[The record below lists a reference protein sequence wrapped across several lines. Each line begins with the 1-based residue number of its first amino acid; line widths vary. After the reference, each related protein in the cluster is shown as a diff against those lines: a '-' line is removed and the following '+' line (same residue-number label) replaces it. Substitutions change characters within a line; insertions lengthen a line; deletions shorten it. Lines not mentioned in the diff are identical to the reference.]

1 MKLPRRRFLQF
12 ATGLAALPVLSRAAR
27 AQSFPNKPV
36 HIVSGFPPGGINDTY
51 ARLIG
56 QWLSERLGQSF
67 VVENRAGA
75 GGNLASESV
84 VRAAPDGYTLLL
96 ATSADAWNT
105 TLYENLKFTFFR
117 DVAPVASLARGI
129 GVLVVHPS
137 FPARSV
143 PELIA
148 YVKDN
153 PGKITVASAGVG
165 SAPHVYWEM
174 FRTLAGVDMLHVPY
188 RGGGPA
194 LTDMLGGQVQVY
206 FATMTASIEYIR
218 TGRLRPLATT
228 GALRSAVLPDIP
240 ALAEFLPGYEAS
252 IFVRIV
258 APRNTRPEIV
268 DKLNQEINLGLA
280 DARMARRIAE
290 LGDAVLALS
299 PPDFGGLIAE
309 ETEKWARVIRAA
321 HIKAE

>member
-1 MKLPRRRFLQF
+1 VR
-12 ATGLAALPVLSRAAR
+12 
-27 AQSFPNKPV
+27 
-36 HIVSGFPPGGINDTY
+36 IVSGFPPGGINDTY

-67 VVENRAGA
+67 IVENRAGA

-105 TLYENLKFTFFR
+105 TLYENLKFNFHR
-117 DVAPVASLARGI
+117 DVAPVASLARGV

-137 FPARSV
+137 VPARTVS
-143 PELIA
+143 ELIA
-148 YVKDN
+148 YAKDN

-174 FRTLAGVDMLHVPY
+174 FRTMSGVDMLHVPY

-206 FATMTASIEYIR
+206 FATMSASIEYIR
-218 TGRLRPLATT
+218 SGRLRALATT
-228 GALRSAVLPDIP
+228 GRSRSAVLPDVP
-240 ALAEFLPGYEAS
+240 TLAEFLPGYEAS
-252 IFVRIV
+252 IYVGIV
-258 APRNTRPEIV
+258 APRSTPTAIV
-268 DKLNQEINLGLA
+268 DKLNHEINLGLA
-280 DARMARRIAE
+280 DARMTKRIAE
-290 LGDAVLALS
+290 FGDAPLAMS
-299 PPDFGGLIAE
+299 PSAFGRLIAD
-309 ETEKWARVIRAA
+309 ETEKWAMVIRAA

>member
-56 QWLSERLGQSF
+56 QWLSERFGQSF

>member
-1 MKLPRRRFLQF
+1 MKLPRRRFLLF
-12 ATGLAALPVLSRAAR
+12 AVGAAALSVASRIAR
-27 AQSFPNKPV
+27 AQTFPNRPV
-36 HIVSGFPPGGINDTY
+36 RIVSGFPPGGINDTY

-67 VVENRAGA
+67 IVENRAGA

-105 TLYENLKFTFFR
+105 TLYENLKFNFYR
-117 DVAPVASLARGI
+117 DVAPVASLARGV

-137 FPARSV
+137 VPARTVS
-143 PELIA
+143 ELIA
-148 YVKDN
+148 YAKDN

-174 FRTLAGVDMLHVPY
+174 FRTMSGVDMLHVPY

-206 FATMTASIEYIR
+206 FATMSASLEYIR
-218 TGRLRPLATT
+218 SGKLRALATT
-228 GALRSAVLPDIP
+228 GRSRSAVLPDIP
-240 ALAEFLPGYEAS
+240 VLAEFLPGYEAS
-252 IFVRIV
+252 IYVGIV
-258 APRNTRPEIV
+258 APRSTPAAIV
-268 DKLNQEINLGLA
+268 DKLNHEINLGLA
-280 DARMARRIAE
+280 DARMTKRIAE
-290 LGDAVLALS
+290 FGDAPLVMS
-299 PPDFGGLIAE
+299 PSAFGRLIAD
-309 ETEKWARVIRAA
+309 ETEKWAMVIRAA

>member
-252 IFVRIV
+252 IFVGIV

>member
-1 MKLPRRRFLQF
+1 MKLPRRRFLHI
-12 ATGLAALPVLSRAAR
+12 AAGAAALAVASPFAR
-27 AQSFPNKPV
+27 AQTFPNRPV
-36 HIVSGFPPGGINDTY
+36 RIVSGFPPGGINDTY

-67 VVENRAGA
+67 IVENRAGA

-105 TLYENLKFTFFR
+105 TLYENLKFNFHR
-117 DVAPVASLARGI
+117 DVAPVASLARGV

-137 FPARSV
+137 VPARTVS
-143 PELIA
+143 ELIA
-148 YVKDN
+148 YAKDN

-174 FRTLAGVDMLHVPY
+174 FRTMSGVDMLHVPY

-206 FATMTASIEYIR
+206 FATMSGSIEYIR
-218 TGRLRPLATT
+218 LGKLRALATT
-228 GALRSAVLPDIP
+228 GRSRSAVLPDVP
-240 ALAEFLPGYEAS
+240 TLAEFLPGYEAS
-252 IFVRIV
+252 IYVGIV
-258 APRNTRPEIV
+258 APRSTPAAIV
-268 DKLNQEINLGLA
+268 DKLNHEINLGLT
-280 DARMARRIAE
+280 DARMTKRIAE
-290 LGDAVLALS
+290 FGDAPLVMS
-299 PPDFGGLIAE
+299 PSAFGRLIAD
-309 ETEKWARVIRAA
+309 ETEKWAMVIRAA

>member
-1 MKLPRRRFLQF
+1 MKLPRRRFLHI
-12 ATGLAALPVLSRAAR
+12 AAGAAALAVASPFAR
-27 AQSFPNKPV
+27 AQTFPNRPV
-36 HIVSGFPPGGINDTY
+36 RIVSGFPPGGINDTY

-67 VVENRAGA
+67 IVENRAGA

-105 TLYENLKFTFFR
+105 TLYENLKFNFHR
-117 DVAPVASLARGI
+117 DVAPVASLARGV

-137 FPARSV
+137 VPARTVS
-143 PELIA
+143 ELIA
-148 YVKDN
+148 YAKDN

-174 FRTLAGVDMLHVPY
+174 FRTMSGVDMLHVPY

-206 FATMTASIEYIR
+206 FATMSASIEYIR
-218 TGRLRPLATT
+218 SGRLRALATT
-228 GALRSAVLPDIP
+228 GRSRSAVLPDVP
-240 ALAEFLPGYEAS
+240 TLAEFLPGYEAS
-252 IFVRIV
+252 IYVGIV
-258 APRNTRPEIV
+258 APRSTPTAIV
-268 DKLNQEINLGLA
+268 DKLNHEINLGLA
-280 DARMARRIAE
+280 DARMTKRIAE
-290 LGDAVLALS
+290 FGDAPLVMS
-299 PPDFGGLIAE
+299 PSAFGRLIAD
-309 ETEKWARVIRAA
+309 ETEKWAMVIRAA

>member
-1 MKLPRRRFLQF
+1 MKLLRRRFLQL
-12 ATGLAALPVLSRAAR
+12 AAGAAALPAVSRIATAQTYPAR
-27 AQSFPNKPV
+27 PAR
-36 HIVSGFPPGGINDTY
+36 IVSGFPPGGINDTY

-56 QWLSERLGQSF
+56 QWLSEHMGQPF
-67 VVENRAGA
+67 IIENRPGA
-75 GGNLASESV
+75 GGNIAAETV

-105 TLYENLKFTFFR
+105 TLYENLKFVFFR
-117 DVAPVASLARGI
+117 DVAPVASLSRGV

-137 FPARSV
+137 FPSRSV

-148 YVKDN
+148 YAKSN

-174 FRTLAGVDMLHVPY
+174 FRSLSGVDMLHVPY

-206 FATMTASIEYIR
+206 FATTAAAIEYIR
-218 TGRLRPLATT
+218 AGKLRPLATT
-228 GALRSAVLPDIP
+228 GAVRAAALPDLP
-240 ALAEFLPGYEAS
+240 ALAEFLPGYDAS
-252 IFVRIV
+252 LYVGIV
-258 APRNTRPEIV
+258 APRNTPDAFI
-268 DKLNQEINLGLA
+268 DTLNQEINLGLA
-280 DARMARRIAE
+280 DPRMAQRIVE
-290 LGDAVLALS
+290 LGDTVLALS
-299 PPDFGGLIAE
+299 PSAFGKLIAD

>member
-1 MKLPRRRFLQF
+1 MTLPRRRFLQL
-12 ATGLAALPVLSRAAR
+12 AAGAAALPAVSRIAT
-27 AQSFPNKPV
+27 AQTYPTRPV
-36 HIVSGFPPGGINDTY
+36 RIVSGFPPGGINDTY

-56 QWLSERLGQSF
+56 QWLSEHMGQPF
-67 VVENRAGA
+67 IIENRPGA
-75 GGNLASESV
+75 GGNIAAETV

-105 TLYENLKFTFFR
+105 TLYENLKFVFFR
-117 DVAPVASLARGI
+117 DVAPVASLSRGV

-137 FPARSV
+137 FPSRSV

-148 YVKDN
+148 YAKSN

-174 FRTLAGVDMLHVPY
+174 FRSLSGVDMLHVPY

-206 FATMTASIEYIR
+206 FATTAAAIEYIR
-218 TGRLRPLATT
+218 AGKLRPLATT
-228 GALRSAVLPDIP
+228 GAVRAAALPDLP
-240 ALAEFLPGYEAS
+240 ALAEFLPGYDAS
-252 IFVRIV
+252 LYVGIV
-258 APRNTRPEIV
+258 APRNTPDAFI
-268 DKLNQEINLGLA
+268 DTLNQEINLGLA
-280 DARMARRIAE
+280 DPRMAQRIVE
-290 LGDAVLALS
+290 LGDTVLALS
-299 PPDFGGLIAE
+299 PSAFGKLIAD
-309 ETEKWARVIRAA
+309 ETEKWARVIRAG

>member
-1 MKLPRRRFLQF
+1 MKLPRRRFLHI
-12 ATGLAALPVLSRAAR
+12 AAGAAALAVASPFAR
-27 AQSFPNKPV
+27 AQTFPNRPV
-36 HIVSGFPPGGINDTY
+36 RIVSGFPPGGINDTY

-67 VVENRAGA
+67 IVENRAGA

-105 TLYENLKFTFFR
+105 TLYENLKFNFHR
-117 DVAPVASLARGI
+117 DVAPVASLARGV

-137 FPARSV
+137 VPARTVS
-143 PELIA
+143 ELIA
-148 YVKDN
+148 YAKDN

-174 FRTLAGVDMLHVPY
+174 FRTMSGVDMLHVRY

-206 FATMTASIEYIR
+206 FATMSASIEYIR
-218 TGRLRPLATT
+218 SGRLRALATT
-228 GALRSAVLPDIP
+228 GRSRSAVLPDVP
-240 ALAEFLPGYEAS
+240 TLAEFLPGYEAS
-252 IFVRIV
+252 IYVGIV
-258 APRNTRPEIV
+258 APRSTPTAIV
-268 DKLNQEINLGLA
+268 DKLNHEINLGLA
-280 DARMARRIAE
+280 DA
-290 LGDAVLALS
+290 G
-299 PPDFGGLIAE
+299 
-309 ETEKWARVIRAA
+309 
-321 HIKAE
+321 

>member
-1 MKLPRRRFLQF
+1 MKLPRRRFLHI
-12 ATGLAALPVLSRAAR
+12 AAGAAALAVASPFAR
-27 AQSFPNKPV
+27 AQTFPNRPV
-36 HIVSGFPPGGINDTY
+36 RIVSGFPPGGINDTY

-67 VVENRAGA
+67 IVENRAGA

-105 TLYENLKFTFFR
+105 TLYENLKFNFHR
-117 DVAPVASLARGI
+117 DVAPVASLARGV

-137 FPARSV
+137 VPARTVS
-143 PELIA
+143 ELIA
-148 YVKDN
+148 YAKDN

-174 FRTLAGVDMLHVPY
+174 FRTMSGVDMLHVPY

-206 FATMTASIEYIR
+206 FATMSASIEYIR
-218 TGRLRPLATT
+218 SGRLRALATT
-228 GALRSAVLPDIP
+228 GRSRSAVLPDVP
-240 ALAEFLPGYEAS
+240 TLAEFLPGYEAS
-252 IFVRIV
+252 IYVGIV
-258 APRNTRPEIV
+258 APRSTPTAIV
-268 DKLNQEINLGLA
+268 DKLNHEINLGLA
-280 DARMARRIAE
+280 DA
-290 LGDAVLALS
+290 G
-299 PPDFGGLIAE
+299 
-309 ETEKWARVIRAA
+309 
-321 HIKAE
+321 

>member
-1 MKLPRRRFLQF
+1 MKPPRRRFLYI
-12 ATGLAALPVLSRAAR
+12 AAGAAALAATSRIAR
-27 AQSFPNKPV
+27 AQTFPNRPV
-36 HIVSGFPPGGINDTY
+36 RIVSGFPPGGINDTY

-56 QWLSERLGQSF
+56 QWLTERLGQSF
-67 VVENRAGA
+67 IVENRSGA

-105 TLYENLKFTFFR
+105 TLYENLKFNFYR
-117 DVAPVASLARGI
+117 DVAPVASLARGV

-137 FPARSV
+137 VPARTVS
-143 PELIA
+143 ELIA
-148 YVKDN
+148 YAKDN

-174 FRTLAGVDMLHVPY
+174 FRTMSGVDMLHVPY

-206 FATMTASIEYIR
+206 FATTATSIEYIR
-218 TGRLRPLATT
+218 SGKLRPLATT
-228 GALRSAVLPDIP
+228 GRSRSALLPDIP

-252 IFVRIV
+252 IYVGIV
-258 APRNTRPEIV
+258 AAGEPAMRSV
-268 DKLNQEINLGLA
+268 
-280 DARMARRIAE
+280 
-290 LGDAVLALS
+290 
-299 PPDFGGLIAE
+299 
-309 ETEKWARVIRAA
+309 
-321 HIKAE
+321 

>member
-1 MKLPRRRFLQF
+1 MKLPRRRFLLF
-12 ATGLAALPVLSRAAR
+12 AAGAAALVVAARIAR
-27 AQSFPNKPV
+27 AQTFPNRPV
-36 HIVSGFPPGGINDTY
+36 RIVSGFPPGGINDTY

-67 VVENRAGA
+67 IVENRAGA

-105 TLYENLKFTFFR
+105 TLYENLKFNFYR
-117 DVAPVASLARGI
+117 DVAPVASLARGV

-137 FPARSV
+137 VPARTVS
-143 PELIA
+143 ELVA
-148 YVKDN
+148 YAKDN

-174 FRTLAGVDMLHVPY
+174 FRTMSGVDMLHVPY

-206 FATMTASIEYIR
+206 FATMSASLEYIR
-218 TGRLRPLATT
+218 SGKLRALATT
-228 GALRSAVLPDIP
+228 GRSRSAVLPDVP
-240 ALAEFLPGYEAS
+240 VLAEFLPGYEAS
-252 IFVRIV
+252 IYVGIV
-258 APRNTRPEIV
+258 APRSTPAAIV
-268 DKLNQEINLGLA
+268 DKLNHEINLGLA
-280 DARMARRIAE
+280 DARMTKRIAE
-290 LGDAVLALS
+290 FGDAPLVMS
-299 PPDFGGLIAE
+299 PSAFGRLIAD
-309 ETEKWARVIRAA
+309 ETEKWAMVIRAA

>member
-1 MKLPRRRFLQF
+1 MR
-12 ATGLAALPVLSRAAR
+12 
-27 AQSFPNKPV
+27 
-36 HIVSGFPPGGINDTY
+36 IVSGFPPGGINDTY

-67 VVENRAGA
+67 IVENRAGA

-105 TLYENLKFTFFR
+105 TLYENLKFNFHR
-117 DVAPVASLARGI
+117 DVAPVASLARGV

-137 FPARSV
+137 VPARTVS
-143 PELIA
+143 ELIA
-148 YVKDN
+148 YAKDN

-174 FRTLAGVDMLHVPY
+174 FRTMSGVDMLHVPY

-206 FATMTASIEYIR
+206 FATMSASIEYIR
-218 TGRLRPLATT
+218 SGRLRALATT
-228 GALRSAVLPDIP
+228 GRSRSAVLPDVP
-240 ALAEFLPGYEAS
+240 TLAEFLPGYEAS
-252 IFVRIV
+252 IYVGIV
-258 APRNTRPEIV
+258 APRSTPTALV
-268 DKLNQEINLGLA
+268 DKLNHEINLGLA
-280 DARMARRIAE
+280 DARMTKRIAE
-290 LGDAVLALS
+290 FGDAPLVMS
-299 PPDFGGLIAE
+299 PSAFGRLIAD
-309 ETEKWARVIRAA
+309 ETEKWAMVIRAA

>member
-1 MKLPRRRFLQF
+1 MR
-12 ATGLAALPVLSRAAR
+12 
-27 AQSFPNKPV
+27 
-36 HIVSGFPPGGINDTY
+36 IVSGFPPGGINDTY

-67 VVENRAGA
+67 IVENRAGA

-105 TLYENLKFTFFR
+105 TLYENLKFNFHR
-117 DVAPVASLARGI
+117 DVAPVASLARGV

-137 FPARSV
+137 VPARTVS
-143 PELIA
+143 ELIA
-148 YVKDN
+148 YAKDN

-174 FRTLAGVDMLHVPY
+174 FRTMSGVDMLHVPY

-206 FATMTASIEYIR
+206 FATMSASIEYIR
-218 TGRLRPLATT
+218 SGRLRALATT
-228 GALRSAVLPDIP
+228 GRSRSAVLPDVP
-240 ALAEFLPGYEAS
+240 TLAEFLPGYEAS
-252 IFVRIV
+252 IYVGIV
-258 APRNTRPEIV
+258 APRSTPTAIV
-268 DKLNQEINLGLA
+268 DKLNHEINLGLA
-280 DARMARRIAE
+280 DARMTKRIAE
-290 LGDAVLALS
+290 FGDAPLAMS
-299 PPDFGGLIAE
+299 PSAFGRLIAD
-309 ETEKWARVIRAA
+309 ETEKWAMVIRAA